1 MNQNVRNPTIP
12 FINIHIRNDCPY
24 YPSSW
29 FSFALSSSSSFEILF
44 NFYWIGDFMWDF
56 LSLKSWLK
64 RSPTSH
70 DHNFIV
76 ISSKSEFSRITQTNM
91 TKDNENMMLIIPKR
105 LTISERVSC
114 TRDSWSVYKVTW
126 CYIFLI

>member
-12 FINIHIRNDCPY
+12 FFNIHIRKDCPY

-29 FSFALSSSSSFEILF
+29 FSSTLSSSSSFAILV
-44 NFYWIGDFMWDF
+44 NSSWIRDFMWAF

-64 RSPTSH
+64 CSLASH
-70 DHNFIV
+70 DHNFIL
-76 ISSKSEFSRITQTNM
+76 ISLKSKFSRITQTNM
-91 TKDNENMMLIIPKR
+91 KKDNENMMLIIPKQ
-105 LTISERVSC
+105 LTISKRVAC
-114 TRDSWSVYKVTW
+114 TIDSWLVYKLTW